1 MIDKDSI
8 KELIAAGCNVT
19 VTTSDEYDAPLQSVE
34 VGPANC
40 RYKLYFRTYD
50 ELKDKLAA
58 TAESTRYAEELGLVK
73 GGSK

>member
-1 MIDKDSI
+1 MIDKESI
-8 KELIAAGCNVT
+8 KELIAAGCSVT

-40 RYKLYFRTYD
+40 RYKLYFRSFK
-50 ELKDKLAA
+50 ELNDKLAA
-58 TAESTRYAEELGLVK
+58 AANSTVYAEELGLIK